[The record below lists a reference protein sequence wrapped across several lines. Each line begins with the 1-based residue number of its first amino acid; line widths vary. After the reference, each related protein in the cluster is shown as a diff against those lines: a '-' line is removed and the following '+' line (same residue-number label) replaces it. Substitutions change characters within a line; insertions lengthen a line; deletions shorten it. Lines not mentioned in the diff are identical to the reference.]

1 MTAIFEK
8 FLYDIDQSFSQKSDK
23 DIKLI
28 YMMIF
33 VVLVTFSY
41 LVFWETSEQGYKDAQ
56 AASLAVQDKINADRQ
71 YLLMHPEGEIV
82 RLDQQIAELNSKNA
96 ALTSENA
103 YIKAAIEKIP
113 ELYYDQETWGQFI
126 DSIAEKAKVNK
137 IKLNFFSN
145 RLALDKTKFGHV
157 LNIEIEA
164 EGRYQNMVT
173 FMNAIEKSELVV
185 DLHDL
190 DLKAGKNLSLDLNLS
205 VWGITY

>member
-41 LVFWETSEQGYKDAQ
+41 LVFWETAERGYNDAQ

-71 YLLMHPEGEIV
+71 YLLMHPESEIV
-82 RLDQQIAELNSKNA
+82 RLDQQIAELNSKYA

-103 YIKAAIEKIP
+103 YIKAEIEKIP

-137 IKLNFFSN
+137 IKLNFFAN
-145 RLALDKTKFGHV
+145 RLAMDKTKFGHV

-164 EGRYQNMVT
+164 EGNYQNMVT
-173 FMNAIEKSELVV
+173 FMNAIEKSRLVV

-190 DLKAGKNLSLDLNLS
+190 GLSAGKKLSLDLNLS

>member
-8 FLYDIDQSFSQKSDK
+8 FLYDIDHSFSQKSDK

-96 ALTSENA
+96 VLTSENA

>member
-173 FMNAIEKSELVV
+173 FMNAIEKSKLVV

>member
-23 DIKLI
+23 DIKII

-41 LVFWETSEQGYKDAQ
+41 LVFWETAEQGYKDAQ

-82 RLDQQIAELNSKNA
+82 RLDQQIVELNSKYA
-96 ALTSENA
+96 ALTSENT
-103 YIKAAIEKIP
+103 YIKAEIEKIP
-113 ELYYDQETWGQFI
+113 ELYYDQETWGEFI

-164 EGRYQNMVT
+164 EGNYQNMVT
-173 FMNAIEKSELVV
+173 FMNAIEKSKLVV

-190 DLKAGKNLSLDLNLS
+190 DLSAGKKLSLDLNLS

>member
-103 YIKAAIEKIP
+103 YIKAEIEKIP
-113 ELYYDQETWGQFI
+113 ELFYDQETWGQFI

-137 IKLNFFSN
+137 IKLNFFAN

-164 EGRYQNMVT
+164 DGRYQNMVT
-173 FMNAIEKSELVV
+173 FMNAIEKSKLVV

>member
-41 LVFWETSEQGYKDAQ
+41 LVFWDTAEQGYKDAQ

-82 RLDQQIAELNSKNA
+82 RLDQQITELNSKNA
-96 ALTSENA
+96 VLTSENA

-145 RLALDKTKFGHV
+145 RLAMDKTKFGHV

-173 FMNAIEKSELVV
+173 FMNAIEKSKLVV

-190 DLKAGKNLSLDLNLS
+190 DLKAGKELSLDLNLS

>member
-41 LVFWETSEQGYKDAQ
+41 LVFWETAEQGYKDAQ
-56 AASLAVQDKINADRQ
+56 AASLAVQDNINADNQ

-82 RLDQQIAELNSKNA
+82 RLDQQIAELNSQYA

-103 YIKAAIEKIP
+103 YIKTEIEKIP

-137 IKLNFFSN
+137 IKLNFFAN
-145 RLALDKTKFGHV
+145 RLAMDKTKFGHV

-164 EGRYQNMVT
+164 EGRYQDMVT
-173 FMNAIEKSELVV
+173 FMNAIEKSKLVV

>member
-1 MTAIFEK
+1 
-8 FLYDIDQSFSQKSDK
+8 
-23 DIKLI
+23 
-28 YMMIF
+28 
-33 VVLVTFSY
+33 
-41 LVFWETSEQGYKDAQ
+41 VFWETAERGYNDAQ

-71 YLLMHPEGEIV
+71 YLLMHPESEIV
-82 RLDQQIAELNSKNA
+82 RLDQQITELNSKYA

-103 YIKAAIEKIP
+103 YIKAEIEKIP

-137 IKLNFFSN
+137 IKLNFFAN
-145 RLALDKTKFGHV
+145 RLAMDKTKFGHV

-164 EGRYQNMVT
+164 EGNYQNMVT
-173 FMNAIEKSELVV
+173 FMNAIEKSRLVV

-190 DLKAGKNLSLDLNLS
+190 GLSAGKKLSLDLNLS

>member
-8 FLYDIDQSFSQKSDK
+8 FLYDIDQSFSQKSEK
-23 DIKLI
+23 DVKLI

-41 LVFWETSEQGYKDAQ
+41 LVFWDAAEQGYKDAQ
-56 AASLAVQDKINADRQ
+56 AASLAVQDKIDADRQ

-82 RLDQQIAELNSKNA
+82 RLDQQITELNNKNA
-96 ALTSENA
+96 VLTSENA
-103 YIKAAIEKIP
+103 YIKAEIEKIP
-113 ELYYDQETWGQFI
+113 ELYYDQETWGEFI

-145 RLALDKTKFGHV
+145 RLAMDKTKFGHV

-173 FMNAIEKSELVV
+173 FMNAIEKSKLVV